1 MPFRSTTRA
10 RAVACACVA
19 AISVVMPL
27 HGQDSTA
34 AQRYPR
40 DTTRLLHH
48 GYDYG
53 SDATFSPLSMMAHKG
68 YEILQMQRADRR
80 ILRMDYGTL
89 WHNGV
94 VQPLRYPAS
103 AIQRF
108 GGWGRFTRVE
118 LLPLGFSLDE
128 MNWFVNWTEHLFAGG
143 LTMRKLDEYYR
154 AHNIPAPRVMA
165 ALTTYAASA
174 MNEMQ
179 EYPAARGAI
188 AATVADLLFFDTA
201 ALLMFHFDAPAR
213 FFVKTLRA
221 SDWSPMAGFTLPEQE
236 LWNNGTYYALKP
248 PIGLDRTRLFVRGG
262 MGAQLGLSRLLGDG
276 VHSVSVGLGG
286 DAQVRRVDPV
296 TGHETVGFAPAGGVF
311 YDRNESLLWSVTT
324 SPGENLVS
332 VNVYPGVLPGK
343 ARVLGVW
350 GVYSRS
356 GHLSLGLLHRKSLGL
371 GLGLGR

>member
-1 MPFRSTTRA
+1 MLTRSLCLAFATSCVLVTSMTTRL
-10 RAVACACVA
+10 RA
-19 AISVVMPL
+19 
-27 HGQDSTA
+27 QDSTVI
-34 AQRYPR
+34 QRFPR

-68 YEILQMQRADRR
+68 YEILQLRNANRR
-80 ILRMDYGTL
+80 ILRMDYGEY

-94 VQPLRYPAS
+94 VQPLRYPAQ

-118 LLPLGFSLDE
+118 LLPMGFSLDE

-154 AHNIPAPRVMA
+154 AHNVPAPRVMA

-201 ALLMFHFDAPAR
+201 ALLMFHFDAPVR

-236 LWNNGTYYALKP
+236 LWNNGIYYVLKP
-248 PIGLDRTRLFVRGG
+248 PIGLDRTRLFIRGG
-262 MGAQLGLSRLLGDG
+262 MGAQIGVSRLLDG
-276 VHSVSVGLGG
+276 VHSLSIGAGG
-286 DAQVRRVDPV
+286 DAQVRAVDPK
-296 TGHETVGFAPAGGVF
+296 TGHETAGFAPAAGIF
-311 YDRNESLLWSVTT
+311 YDRNDSLLWSLTT

-343 ARVLGVW
+343 ARAIGIW

-356 GHLSLGLLHRKSLGL
+356 GHLSVGLLHRKSLGL
-371 GLGLGR
+371 GLGFGR